1 MMAIAPSQDAVARRA
16 VYSQDGHRMTGLR
29 MINFG
34 DVTTVDAKTCN
45 VPKVTRGGARP
56 LESFGLPPACPLAVR
71 AAAVLSLNMEQF
83 GGPSSHSDYESVVE
97 AIKEN
102 PAYFAAA
109 SKDATDTEIIVK
121 VELTPSPLYLALL
134 LSDDIV
140 LATSKRRPWRRT
152 RRI

>member
-34 DVTTVDAKTCN
+34 DVTTVDAKRATY
-45 VPKVTRGGARP
+45 PKVTTRGGARP
-56 LESFGLPPACPLAVR
+56 LESK
-71 AAAVLSLNMEQF
+71 LNMEQF

-121 VELTPSPLYLALL
+121 VELTPSPFISLFFCLMTSFSS
-134 LSDDIV
+134 LSRSSFV
-140 LATSKRRPWRRT
+140 
-152 RRI
+152 